1 MLVIKLQ
8 HIKLYEG
15 SYRDSNIYIT
25 QPMMKT
31 YYEVSISNVTDTSFD
46 FTVYEVVDS
55 QKVEKKVSFLKNTAV
70 FIDDGTTAAFYGNDY
85 TLNFTFP
92 NNHNALPDVTDINIS
107 GFDILEGN
115 TYSNNGI
122 PGHEFS

>member
-1 MLVIKLQ
+1 
-8 HIKLYEG
+8 
-15 SYRDSNIYIT
+15 
-25 QPMMKT
+25 MKT
-31 YYEVSISNVTDTSFD
+31 YCEVSISNVTDTSFD